1 MLVHKPS
8 AQSVSDNEST
18 TANDTKRKVNA
29 VDDNNL
35 KVPLTKK
42 SRLRITR
49 SGSSVSN
56 KEDELS
62 DNENDELDESEVE
75 IPNIEPSDVCIN
87 LGDGE
92 DDDGSTSG
100 GGKKGTNTS
109 SSKLNI
115 VASTRST
122 RHSAM
127 QQQQALSV

>member
-18 TANDTKRKVNA
+18 TANDTKRKLNA

>member
-56 KEDELS
+56 KEDEVS